1 MVLAL
6 SVWVLCQRVLAYQ
19 DQNSKDKVLQTMA
32 SMSSAQIVSVSAM
45 QNRAN
50 HPQAAAAAAA
60 AEYGSQVMTTRATSR
75 RRSRLLTLLP
85 AGLQL
90 QPCFSRL
97 TSVCVCCVFVFA
109 DLAFT
114 HVCCCG

>member
-1 MVLAL
+1 
-6 SVWVLCQRVLAYQ
+6 
-19 DQNSKDKVLQTMA
+19 MA

-60 AEYGSQVMTTRATSR
+60 AEYGSQVMTTRATSLAAADVATDR
-75 RRSRLLTLLP
+75 P
-85 AGLQL
+85 AAATVF
-90 QPCFSRL
+90 CSFDER
-97 TSVCVCCVFVFA
+97 VCVCCVFVFA

-114 HVCCCG
+114 HVCCCC